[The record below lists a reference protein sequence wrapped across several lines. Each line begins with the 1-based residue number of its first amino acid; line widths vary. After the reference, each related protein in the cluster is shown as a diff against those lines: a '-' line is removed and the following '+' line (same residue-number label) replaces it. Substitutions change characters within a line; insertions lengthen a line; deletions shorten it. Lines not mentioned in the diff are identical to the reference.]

1 MNSVVR
7 KVPIRIIHAEPDP
20 RQEGR
25 AYLRQNTEVC
35 CVFEPPPYIT
45 SLGAAEHSTSSL
57 FSAYT
62 RQDTDQAPAPVPA
75 QVSVPESGPAGVQRS
90 EEDAKRE
97 ELVRDIM
104 GRDKS
109 LVDILDQSGRKTTM
123 DLMEGLFPPEEQILE
138 GAHQR
143 RRTSAGSRL
152 PTSSPRSTERW
163 EINDSQMHQFKVFY
177 IRNFIVHVVENTKQQ
192 QCKC

>member
-1 MNSVVR
+1 MDVNSVVR
-7 KVPIRIIHAEPDP
+7 KVPIRIVHT
-20 RQEGR
+20 QTSSHLEGQ
-25 AYLRQNTEVC
+25 AYLPQSTEASDSL
-35 CVFEPPPYIT
+35 EPPLYIT
-45 SLGAAEHSTSSL
+45 SLGAAEHPTSSL
-57 FSAYT
+57 FSTYT
-62 RQDTDQAPAPVPA
+62 CQDTAQAPAPRPA
-75 QVSVPESGPAGVQRS
+75 QESDPESNSAGAQHL

-123 DLMEGLFPPEEQILE
+123 DLMEGLFPQEEQILE

-152 PTSSPRSTERW
+152 PTSSPRSTE
-163 EINDSQMHQFKVFY
+163 K
-177 IRNFIVHVVENTKQQ
+177 
-192 QCKC
+192 

>member
-7 KVPIRIIHAEPDP
+7 KVPIRIVHTQTSSHP
-20 RQEGR
+20 EGR
-25 AYLRQNTEVC
+25 AYLPQNTEASGSLK
-35 CVFEPPPYIT
+35 PPLYIT
-45 SLGAAEHSTSSL
+45 FLGAAERSASSL
-57 FSAYT
+57 FSTYT
-62 RQDTDQAPAPVPA
+62 RQDTAQAPAPLPA
-75 QVSVPESGPAGVQRS
+75 QESGPESNPAGAQHL

-109 LVDILDQSGRKTTM
+109 LVDILDQTGRKTTM

-152 PTSSPRSTERW
+152 PTSSPRITER
-163 EINDSQMHQFKVFY
+163 
-177 IRNFIVHVVENTKQQ
+177 
-192 QCKC
+192 